1 MDDIRRMNLPDVE
14 ESTEEEVTQEQV
26 KEQIEEMEE
35 KQEINEALANIPE
48 VFEVNG
54 KTIEIRSKTP
64 RELVQIDKLIL
75 RLVKISYER
84 ETMSFEDADDEFFD
98 KIESVSERY
107 FDANCDVLVHV
118 MNKNPEEPEITKD
131 WILDNMDFSQNGVAE
146 QVMDAYNRRCSPDN
160 FFQKVIRSRKF

>member
-1 MDDIRRMNLPDVE
+1 MDDIRQMNLPDAE
-14 ESTEEEVTQEQV
+14 ESTEEEVTQEQFQ
-26 KEQIEEMEE
+26 EQIQEMEE
-35 KQEINEALANIPE
+35 KQEINEALANIPD
-48 VFEVNG
+48 VFEING
-54 KTIEIRSKTP
+54 QKIEIQSKTP
-64 RELVQIDKLIL
+64 RELVKIDKLIL
-75 RLVKISYER
+75 KLVKISYER
-84 ETMSFEDADDEFFD
+84 ETMSFEDADSEFWE

-118 MNKNPEEPEITKD
+118 INKDPENPEITKE

>member
-1 MDDIRRMNLPDVE
+1 MDDVRQMNLPEVE

-48 VFEVNG
+48 VFEING
-54 KTIEIRSKTP
+54 KKIEIRSKTP
-64 RELVQIDKLIL
+64 RELVKIDKIIL
-75 RLVKISYER
+75 GLVKIQYER
-84 ETMSFEDADDEFFD
+84 ETMSFEDADAEFWK

-118 MNKNPEEPEITKD
+118 INENPEDPDITKE
-131 WILDNMDFSQNGVAE
+131 WIMDNMDFSQNGVAE
-146 QVMDAYNRRCSPDN
+146 KVMDAYNKRCSPDN

>member
-1 MDDIRRMNLPDVE
+1 MNDIKQMNLPDVE
-14 ESTEEEVTQEQV
+14 ESTEEEVTQEQI
-26 KEQIEEMEE
+26 KEQIEDMEE
-35 KQEINEALANIPE
+35 KQEINEALANIPD

-54 KTIEIRSKTP
+54 KKIEIRSKTP

-84 ETMSFEDADDEFFD
+84 ETMSFEDADDKFFD

-118 MNKNPEEPEITKD
+118 MNENPEEPEITKD

>member
-1 MDDIRRMNLPDVE
+1 MDDIRQMNLPDVE

-54 KTIEIRSKTP
+54 KKIEIRSKTP

-84 ETMSFEDADDEFFD
+84 ETMSFEDADGEFFD

-118 MNKNPEEPEITKD
+118 MNENPEEPEITKD